1 MIRQDSEA
9 KNKWK
14 RGLSKLRR
22 QSTVSELSSGGGGI
36 PDRGTPSLMDE
47 DITEL
52 EVQDYFSKL
61 KKKTGLNQLWSGRK
75 FENAIDKDPDIDF
88 SEEPRLRSG
97 TLQELE
103 LTLDSDE
110 EDLHKFIQN
119 LSDAN
124 EDDVVSEKDETSSKA
139 SSKSELDLMKN
150 VNFAELGPGVYEMPE
165 IETDDD
171 KDFLPHVVQPN
182 FEDDEN
188 EKSTSASYSG
198 SNIFRK
204 GNINFLDSEVSS
216 EKLSPKKQS
225 SKIVDEISSATDNE
239 LSEEILEDFDESR
252 VKTPLTPGRSTDYN
266 YTESKFESYK
276 SDATD
281 SYQSETSKKKKSNR
295 PLTDD
300 KQGLKTKKDKSTY
313 SMSGSDVSIASGRS
327 KSRTRS
333 GKSRASDSSR
343 SSSRSS
349 ATSKS
354 FSKSSS
360 NSTSNTLSESSSST
374 ITETYESKSQKRSKS
389 REKHSSKKYHN
400 KSTDHRIKLQDLSMI
415 NANMIQA
422 NFASNY
428 FDPSAIATT
437 VVSEDALEAVS
448 AYNPTAL
455 ALNDLLKY
463 QLQLTR
469 QHIDNSWR
477 LYNAYAEPSTK
488 GKHKYTTLKGTM
500 KYIKDHSPSVI
511 SYEEALRQVKEGET

>member
-9 KNKWK
+9 KSKWK

-22 QSTVSELSSGGGGI
+22 QSTVSELSSGGGI
-36 PDRGTPSLMDE
+36 PGPGSPSVMDA

-124 EDDVVSEKDETSSKA
+124 EDDVVSDKDETSSKA

-150 VNFAELGPGVYEMPE
+150 VNFAELGPGVYEMPD

-171 KDFLPHVVQPN
+171 KDFLPHVVQPK

-188 EKSTSASYSG
+188 EKSFSASYSG
-198 SNIFRK
+198 SEIFRK

-216 EKLSPKKQS
+216 EKLPLKKQS
-225 SKIVDEISSATDNE
+225 SKVVDELSSAIDGD
-239 LSEEILEDFDESR
+239 LSEEILEDVDESR

-276 SDATD
+276 SDETNSYHSD
-281 SYQSETSKKKKSNR
+281 SLKKKN
-295 PLTDD
+295 D
-300 KQGLKTKKDKSTY
+300 KKEMKRKKEKSTPY
-313 SMSGSDVSIASGRS
+313 SMSESDKSIGGSVASARS
-327 KSRTRS
+327 PSRSRS
-333 GKSRASDSSR
+333 GKSQSSDSSR
-343 SSSRSS
+343 RSSRSS
-349 ATSKS
+349 TSKS
-354 FSKSSS
+354 FSRSSS
-360 NSTSNTLSESSSST
+360 SSTSKTFSESSSST
-374 ITETYESKSQKRSKS
+374 ITKTYDSKSQKRTKSK
-389 REKHSSKKYHN
+389 EKHPSKKYQN
-400 KSTDHRIKLQDLSMI
+400 KQQDHRIKLQDLGMI

-448 AYNPTAL
+448 AYNPTSL

-477 LYNAYAEPSTK
+477 LYNAYAEPSAK
-488 GKHKYTTLKGTM
+488 GRHKYTTLKGTM
-500 KYIKDHSPSVI
+500 KYIKDHAPSII

>member
-9 KNKWK
+9 KGKWK

-22 QSTVSELSSGGGGI
+22 QSTVSELSSGGGI
-36 PDRGTPSLMDE
+36 PGPGSPSVMDA

-139 SSKSELDLMKN
+139 SSKSELDLLKN
-150 VNFAELGPGVYEMPE
+150 VNFAELGPGAYEMPE

-171 KDFLPHVVQPN
+171 KDFLPHVVQPKFTN
-182 FEDDEN
+182 DEN
-188 EKSTSASYSG
+188 EKSSSASYSG
-198 SNIFRK
+198 SDIFRK

-216 EKLSPKKQS
+216 EKLSVKKQS
-225 SKIVDEISSATDNE
+225 SKVEDELSSAIDGE
-239 LSEEILEDFDESR
+239 LSEEILEDVDDSR
-252 VKTPLTPGRSTDYN
+252 VKTPLTPGRSADYN

-276 SDATD
+276 SDQTN
-281 SYQSETSKKKKSNR
+281 SYHGESAKKNNDKKET
-295 PLTDD
+295 
-300 KQGLKTKKDKSTY
+300 KTKKEKSTY
-313 SMSGSDVSIASGRS
+313 SMSE
-327 KSRTRS
+327 S
-333 GKSRASDSSR
+333 GKSVASAR
-343 SSSRSS
+343 SSSRSRS
-349 ATSKS
+349 GKSHSSDSSRRSSRSSTSSKS
-354 FSKSSS
+354 FSRSSS
-360 NSTSNTLSESSSST
+360 SSTSETLSESSSSM
-374 ITETYESKSQKRSKS
+374 ITKTCESKSKKRTKSK
-389 REKHSSKKYHN
+389 EKHSSKKYLN
-400 KSTDHRIKLQDLSMI
+400 KHQDHRIKSQDLGMI
-415 NANMIQA
+415 NANVIQA

-477 LYNAYAEPSTK
+477 LYNAYAEPSAK

-500 KYIKDHSPSVI
+500 KYIKDHAPSII